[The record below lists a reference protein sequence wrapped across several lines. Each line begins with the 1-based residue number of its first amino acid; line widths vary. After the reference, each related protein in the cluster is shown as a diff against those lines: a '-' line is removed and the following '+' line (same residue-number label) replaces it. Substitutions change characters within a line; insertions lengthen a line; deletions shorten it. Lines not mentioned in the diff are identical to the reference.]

1 MKTLE
6 EEVSVALPR
15 VRFKDARI
23 EMAHGAGG
31 KASRRLI
38 EGLIVPL
45 LGGPL
50 LAPLADAACLDVDGA
65 RIAMTADSFVVRP
78 LRFPGGS
85 IGELAVNGTV
95 NDLAVSAAKPLALLL
110 TFVIEE
116 GIATETLEA
125 ELRAIADAAQRAG
138 VQVVGGD
145 TKVVEHGKADAVY
158 ITTAGVGRADPRARL
173 SAQSVRPGDQVILSG
188 PIGDHGIT
196 ILLARG
202 EIDLEADLR
211 SDTRSVYHFVEAI
224 LDVAAPGLR
233 WMRDPTRGGVA
244 TALNELARDSGLGIV
259 LREEEI
265 PVREAVRGACELL
278 GLDPLHIANEGQFLA
293 IVAPEQAEEA
303 LAAVRAV
310 PGGREAVIIGEVRE
324 QPARTVLAAASYGGT
339 RVVDM
344 LVGDPLPRIC

>member
-6 EEVSVALPR
+6 EEVSAAFPR

-50 LAPLADAACLDVDGA
+50 LSPLADAACLEVDGA

-125 ELRAIADAAQRAG
+125 ELRAIAGAAQRAG

-145 TKVVEHGKADAVY
+145 TKVVEHGKADGVY

-173 SAQSVRPGDQVILSG
+173 SAQSVRPGDQVLLSG

-211 SDTRSVYHFVEAI
+211 SDTRSVYPFVEAI
-224 LDVAAPGLR
+224 LGVAGPGLR

-259 LREEEI
+259 LQEEEI
-265 PVREAVRGACELL
+265 PVRDAVRGACELL

-293 IVAPEQAEEA
+293 VVAPEMASEA
-303 LAAVRAV
+303 LAAVRAI
-310 PGGREAVIIGEVRE
+310 PGGSEAVIIGEVRD
-324 QPARTVLAAASYGGT
+324 QPRRTVLATASYGGT